1 MLHFN
6 DPPNIEHRYNTSIM
20 DKPKSPQPVVFHRAA
35 INLATTMS
43 WFVFWTTLPYVGL
56 RLMAE
61 APVEPLALVALVLAG
76 MRITWGA
83 PWRRVI
89 LFRFGRDHET
99 LGGRRA
105 QQETMTRYWTVQ
117 HPEVWQRLQRG
128 KQSMDPP
135 WTTRTM
141 PCFVMRTPG

>member
-1 MLHFN
+1 MRLDYTKLSHSGKALMLHFN

-20 DKPKSPQPVVFHRAA
+20 DKPKSPQPVVFHRVA

-83 PWRRVI
+83 PWRRVTTM
-89 LFRFGRDHET
+89 LVS
-99 LGGRRA
+99 A
-105 QQETMTRYWTVQ
+105 ETMKRWVDDARNKK
-117 HPEVWQRLQRG
+117 P
-128 KQSMDPP
+128 
-135 WTTRTM
+135 
-141 PCFVMRTPG
+141 